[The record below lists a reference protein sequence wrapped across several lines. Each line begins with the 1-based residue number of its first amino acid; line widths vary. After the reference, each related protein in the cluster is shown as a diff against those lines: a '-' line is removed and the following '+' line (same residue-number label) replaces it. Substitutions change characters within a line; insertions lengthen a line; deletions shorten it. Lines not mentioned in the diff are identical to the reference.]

1 MRYLAITRGVSAS
14 INDCELTHLTRTPID
29 VSRARTQHRAYES
42 CLVALGCEVRQIP
55 ADDLY
60 PDAVFIEDTAIVL
73 DELAIL
79 TRPGAA
85 SRRGEIDA
93 VANVLGDYRPI
104 VRIEEPGTLDGGDV
118 LQLDR
123 VLYAGRTPRTNEQ
136 GIHRLRDLV
145 QPHGYR
151 VIGVDVDGCL
161 HLKSAV
167 TRVATDALLMNRAWV
182 PAALFDGWRIIDVDE
197 SEPAAANA
205 LLIGDR
211 VVFPDEF
218 ERTRKKLEAEGIDVL
233 TVPASE
239 LALAEGGVT
248 CCCLI
253 VRTP

>member
-73 DELAIL
+73 DELAVL
-79 TRPGAA
+79 ARPGAA
-85 SRRGEIDA
+85 SRRGEVEA

-104 VRIEEPGTLDGGDV
+104 VRIEERPREATLDGGDV
-118 LQLDR
+118 LLLDR
-123 VLYAGRTPRTNEQ
+123 FLYVGRTLRTNEH
-136 GIHRLRDLV
+136 GIDRLRELV
-145 QPHGYR
+145 RPHGYR
-151 VIGVDVDGCL
+151 VIAVDVDGCL

-167 TRVATDALLMNRAWV
+167 TRVAADALLMNRAWV

-205 LLIGDR
+205 LLVGNR
-211 VVFPDEF
+211 VVFPEEF
-218 ERTRKKLEAEGIDVL
+218 ERTWLKLEAEGIDVL
-233 TVPASE
+233 PVPASE
-239 LALAEGGVT
+239 LALAEGGVH
-248 CCCLI
+248 
-253 VRTP
+253 